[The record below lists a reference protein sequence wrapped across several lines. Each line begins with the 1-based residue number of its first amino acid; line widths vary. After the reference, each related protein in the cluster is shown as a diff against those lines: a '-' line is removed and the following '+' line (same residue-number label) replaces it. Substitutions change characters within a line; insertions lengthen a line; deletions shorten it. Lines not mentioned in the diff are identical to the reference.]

1 LGDSLKE
8 KMGTVVLNGAT
19 SGGTT
24 LAPTDAVT
32 VSLTLP
38 GASGTLLTTA
48 GNLANA
54 TGLPLTTGVT
64 GTLPISNGG
73 TGSTSTTFVNL
84 ATNVTGTLPVARGG
98 TGQTSL
104 SSVTVGSATN
114 ATTATSATTATNLAG
129 GGAGQVPYNT
139 GCGATSFLAAGTS
152 GYYLKSNGTCAPSW
166 SAVSSGAMTLIGT
179 KTCSQPT
186 WTCLGSYNGF
196 LLNYTFSSCGASNIQ
211 LGYGSTF
218 ITSHYSFL
226 GGGAYCSLNNTRSG
240 GQGSS
245 YNSNF
250 SYSYIGQSCKGR
262 NAGSLIISNGACNNW
277 AQFSG
282 NQATFNSS
290 SGGASWP
297 PITKCSAPSWCG
309 YYSYPRSMNGYQFA
323 GVVPTCGNRISA
335 IRFSSSVGG
344 PMSATL
350 YGLT

>member
-19 SGGTT
+19 SGGATI
-24 LAPTDAVT
+24 APADAVT

-54 TGLPLTTGVT
+54 TGLPLTTGVS
-64 GTLPISNGG
+64 GTLPIANGG

-104 SSVTVGSATN
+104 SSVAVGSATN
-114 ATTATSATTATNLAG
+114 IAG

-139 GCGATSFLAAGTS
+139 ASGATSFLGAGTS

-196 LLNYTFSSCGASNIQ
+196 LLNYTFSSCGASNVQ

-218 ITSHYSFL
+218 ITSHYSYI

-240 GQGSS
+240 GTGSS
-245 YNSNF
+245 YTSNF
-250 SYSYIGQSCKGR
+250 SYSYIGTSCKGR

-282 NQATFNSS
+282 SLANFNSGS
-290 SGGASWP
+290 NGASWP
-297 PITKCSAPSWCG
+297 PTTKCSAPSWCG
-309 YYSYPRSMNGYQFA
+309 YYSYPRAMNGYQFA

>member
-1 LGDSLKE
+1 
-8 KMGTVVLNGAT
+8 MGTVVLNGAT

-104 SSVTVGSATN
+104 SSVAVGSATN
-114 ATTATSATTATNLAG
+114 IAG

-152 GYYLKSNGTCAPSW
+152 GYYLKSNGTSAPSW
-166 SAVSSGAMTLIGT
+166 STVSSGAMTLIGT
-179 KTCSQPT
+179 KTCGQPS
-186 WTCLGSYNGF
+186 WTCITGYKGF
-196 LLNYTFSSCGASNIQ
+196 LLNYSFSSAGASYIQ
-211 LGYGSTF
+211 IGYGSTF
-218 ITSHYSFL
+218 ITSHYSTF
-226 GGGAYCSLNNTRSG
+226 GGGAYCSLNNSRAGGSG
-240 GQGSS
+240 AGALRD
-245 YNSNF
+245 F
-250 SYSYIGQSCKGR
+250 STSYIGASGAGR
-262 NAGSLIISNGACNNW
+262 NSGSIIISSACSNW
-277 AQFSG
+277 AMYTSSQSY
-282 NQATFNSS
+282 FNSGS
-290 SGGASWP
+290 AGASYP
-297 PITKCSAPSWCG
+297 PLTKCSQPSWSG
-309 YYSYPRSMNGYQFA
+309 YYSYPRELYGYQGA
-323 GVVPTCGNRISA
+323 GVVPTCGNSISA
-335 IRFSSSVGG
+335 VRFSSSVCGS
-344 PMSATL
+344 MSATL
-350 YGLT
+350 YGLS